1 MNNFSEL
8 YFTPSLPTSLGGVKR
23 LTSARNSGRKIKA
36 SNALDFLRSQ
46 DAYTLHKPVRTK
58 FRRRKTIV
66 SGIGEQLQTDL
77 VDVQKYK
84 ERNDNVSYL
93 LTAIDVFSKR
103 AWAFPLQ
110 SKTGEAVRS
119 ALEKILT
126 INQFRTIQSDKG
138 KEFLNKKVQDLFSK
152 FGVRHFTSENEN
164 VKASVVERFNRTLQ
178 ASMHRWMSY
187 TNDERYIDALDQL
200 VTGYN
205 ARFHSGIGMAPNQ
218 FNEKNQ
224 EDVWL
229 RMYSPESPTFKAR
242 LKVGDYVR
250 ISKARLKFQKG
261 YTGSRSTEIFTVTE
275 VKKTA
280 PIVYEISDFNDDPVV
295 GTFYEQDLKKVEKP
309 ETYKVERVIKRKTVR
324 GKRMFFVKW
333 LGYPDSFNQWISQ
346 DDLT

>member
-1 MNNFSEL
+1 MNNFSDL

-23 LTSARNSGRKIKA
+23 FISARNSGRKIKA

-126 INQFRTIQSDKG
+126 IN
-138 KEFLNKKVQDLFSK
+138 
-152 FGVRHFTSENEN
+152 
-164 VKASVVERFNRTLQ
+164 
-178 ASMHRWMSY
+178 
-187 TNDERYIDALDQL
+187 
-200 VTGYN
+200 
-205 ARFHSGIGMAPNQ
+205 
-218 FNEKNQ
+218 
-224 EDVWL
+224 
-229 RMYSPESPTFKAR
+229 
-242 LKVGDYVR
+242 
-250 ISKARLKFQKG
+250 
-261 YTGSRSTEIFTVTE
+261 
-275 VKKTA
+275 
-280 PIVYEISDFNDDPVV
+280 
-295 GTFYEQDLKKVEKP
+295 
-309 ETYKVERVIKRKTVR
+309 
-324 GKRMFFVKW
+324 
-333 LGYPDSFNQWISQ
+333 
-346 DDLT
+346 